1 MPEPRDRPHLFIPTP
16 AQSAS
21 YSPPPRAIK
30 GQAVPVPANRR
41 QHGQQLHDALRQI
54 DIDAEVRRRQRD
66 VQVGGAVDGVYVS
79 FESFPGVHLALE
91 KLDPQQ
97 GALHPE
103 LRAVQEVD
111 LGDGVTVERATVFV
125 PQGKLNHFLDR
136 ITQYLETVHDV
147 KPRNRDLV
155 DRVQAVR
162 TASIAALWTDPP
174 AEFPEPGQLFW
185 WEAWLR
191 RRDGNEVS
199 RFREFASATGLRT
212 GSRSLGFGDRT
223 VMLVEATVDQLATA
237 VDVLDDLAELRRP
250 HDPTQFLAETDATD
264 QTAWI
269 GDLVERLEPADPEA
283 PAVCVIDS
291 GVYQEHPL
299 LQASLPREDCH
310 TADPSWP
317 VYDDRGHGTEMAGLA
332 LYGDLGQ
339 ALGSPQPLR
348 LRHRL
353 ESVKLLPPPPQQ
365 NAPDLYGAV
374 TAAGTSQAEIQAPNR
389 RRVYSL
395 AVTAPVATSTNGAA
409 TQPASGQPSSWSAS
423 LDALAAGR
431 SVLADE
437 DGLVF
442 LDDADHAAK
451 RLFVVSAGNVRSWHP
466 GDEHLDRSD
475 LEPVEDPAQAWNVL
489 TVGAYTELDTMT
501 GAAAD
506 FAGWTPWA
514 PRGELSPFSRTSVA
528 FSRAWPVKPD
538 VVLEGGNV
546 ARSPDGTMFD
556 TPPNLQILT
565 TNAPIGTTRLLT
577 TIHATSAATAQA
589 AALSASVMAEY
600 PALWPET
607 VRALIV
613 HSAEWTPVMK
623 ARFPAS
629 KTKGPRIAF
638 HRRYGMG
645 VPDLARATRSATD
658 ALTLIAQ
665 DTIHPFA
672 AGAMREIHFHDLPWP
687 TEVLADLGEAQ
698 VRLRVTLSYFI
709 EPNPGRRGW
718 QRRYSYASHGLRF
731 DLRRATES
739 NTEFQKRINEKAL
752 AEDEK
757 RASSSKDTG
766 EWFFGPDHQRAPGSL
781 HTDIWIGNAAD
792 LAQRGALAVFP
803 VTGWW
808 KENKAR
814 DRSEDGARYAL
825 ILSIETPALDV
836 DVWTP
841 VAQQIN
847 VPVSITTAT

>member
-1 MPEPRDRPHLFIPTP
+1 MPAH
-16 AQSAS
+16 
-21 YSPPPRAIK
+21 
-30 GQAVPVPANRR
+30 RR
-41 QHGQQLHDALRQI
+41 EHGQQLHDALRQV
-54 DIDAEVRRRQRD
+54 DADAEVRRRQRD
-66 VQVGGAVDGVYVS
+66 VQVEGAVDGVYVS
-79 FESFPGVHLALE
+79 FESFPGVHLALK

-97 GALHPE
+97 GTLHPE
-103 LRAVQEVD
+103 LRSVQEVD

-125 PQGKLNHFLDR
+125 PQGKLTHFLDR
-136 ITQYLETVHDV
+136 ITQYVETADAA

-162 TASIAALWTDPP
+162 TASIAAMWTDPP

-199 RFREFASATGLRT
+199 RFRAFASATDLRT

-223 VMLVEATVDQLATA
+223 VMLVEATVDQLASA

-250 HDPTQFLAETDATD
+250 HDPTQFLAETDATE

-269 GDLVERLEPADPEA
+269 GDLVDRLEPADLEA

-291 GVYQEHPL
+291 GVHQEHPL
-299 LQASLPREDCH
+299 LKASLPLEDCH
-310 TADPSWP
+310 AADLSWP

-339 ALGSPQPLR
+339 ALSSPQPLR

-353 ESVKLLPPPPQQ
+353 ESIKLLPPPPQQ

-374 TAAGTSQAEIQAPNR
+374 TAAGTSRAEIQAPDR

-395 AVTAPVATSTNGAA
+395 AVTAPMATSTNGAA
-409 TQPASGQPSSWSAS
+409 APAASGQPSSWSAS

-431 SVLADE
+431 SVLADD

-442 LDDADHAAK
+442 LDDADHDAK

-466 GDEHLDRSD
+466 GEEHLDRSD

-489 TVGAYTELDTMT
+489 TVGAYTELDTMN

-528 FSRAWPVKPD
+528 FSRVWPVKPD

-556 TPPNLQILT
+556 TPPNLQLLT
-565 TNAPIGTTRLLT
+565 TNAPLGTTRLLT
-577 TIHATSAATAQA
+577 TTHATSAATAQA
-589 AALSASVMAEY
+589 AALSASVIAEY

-613 HSAEWTPVMK
+613 HSAEWTPAMK
-623 ARFPAS
+623 GRFPAG
-629 KTKGPRIAF
+629 KKKAPRIAL

-672 AGAMREIHFHDLPWP
+672 SGAMREIHYHDLPWP
-687 TEVLADLGEAQ
+687 TEVLAGLGEAQ

-718 QRRYSYASHGLRF
+718 RRRYSYASHGLRF
-731 DLRRATES
+731 DLRRAIES
-739 NTEFQKRINEKAL
+739 NAEFQKRINEKAL
-752 AEDEK
+752 SEDEQ
-757 RASSSKDTG
+757 RASSSNDTG

-803 VTGWW
+803 VSGWW

-814 DRSEDGARYAL
+814 DRSADGARYAL

>member
-1 MPEPRDRPHLFIPTP
+1 MPAD
-16 AQSAS
+16 
-21 YSPPPRAIK
+21 
-30 GQAVPVPANRR
+30 RR
-41 QHGQQLHDALRQI
+41 QHGQQLHDALRQV
-54 DIDAEVRRRQRD
+54 DADAEARRSQRD
-66 VQVGGAVDGVYVS
+66 VQVEGAVDGVYVS

-91 KLDPQQ
+91 RLDPQQ
-97 GALHPE
+97 GTLHPE

-125 PQGKLNHFLDR
+125 PQGKLTHFLDR
-136 ITQYLETVHDV
+136 ITQYVETADAAR
-147 KPRNRDLV
+147 PRNRELV

-162 TASIAALWTDPP
+162 AASIEALWTDPP

-191 RRDGNEVS
+191 WRDGNEVS
-199 RFREFASATGLRT
+199 RFRTFASATGLRT
-212 GSRSLGFGDRT
+212 GSRGLGFGDRT
-223 VMLVEATVDQLATA
+223 VLLVEATVDQLASA

-250 HDPTQFLAETDATD
+250 HDPTQFLAETDAIE
-264 QTAWI
+264 QAAWI
-269 GDLVERLEPADPEA
+269 DDLADRLEPADPEA
-283 PAVCVIDS
+283 PTVCVIDS

-310 TADPSWP
+310 AADPSWP

-339 ALGSPQPLR
+339 ALASPQLLR

-353 ESVKLLPPPPQQ
+353 ESVKLLPPLPQQ

-374 TAAGTSQAEIQAPNR
+374 TAAGTSRAEVQAPDR

-409 TQPASGQPSSWSAS
+409 APAASGQPSSWSAS

-431 SVLADE
+431 SVLANE

-451 RLFVVSAGNVRSWHP
+451 RLFIVSAGNVRSWYP

-489 TVGAYTELDTMT
+489 TIGAYTEMDTMT

-528 FSRAWPVKPD
+528 FSRVWPIKPD

-546 ARSPDGTMFD
+546 ARSPDGTTFD
-556 TPPNLQILT
+556 TPANLQLLT
-565 TNAPIGTTRLLT
+565 TNAPLGTTRLLT
-577 TIHATSAATAQA
+577 TIHATSAATSQA

-613 HSAEWTPVMK
+613 HSAEWTPAMK
-623 ARFPAS
+623 ARFQAE
-629 KTKGPRIAF
+629 KKKAPRIALR
-638 HRRYGMG
+638 RRYGMG

-665 DTIHPFA
+665 DTIRPFA
-672 AGAMREIHFHDLPWP
+672 EGTMREIHYHDLPWP
-687 TEVLADLGEAQ
+687 TGVLADLGEAQ

-739 NTEFQKRINEKAL
+739 KAEFQKRINAKAL
-752 AEDEK
+752 AEDEL
-757 RASSSKDTG
+757 RATSSNDTG

-781 HTDIWIGNAAD
+781 HTDIWFGSAAD

-814 DRSEDGARYAL
+814 DRSDAGARYAM
-825 ILSIETPALDV
+825 ILSIETPDLDA

-847 VPVSITTAT
+847 VPLTVTTAT

>member
-1 MPEPRDRPHLFIPTP
+1 M
-16 AQSAS
+16 
-21 YSPPPRAIK
+21 
-30 GQAVPVPANRR
+30 
-41 QHGQQLHDALRQI
+41 HDALHEV
-54 DIDAEVRRRQRD
+54 DADAEARRRQRD
-66 VQVGGAVDGVYVS
+66 VQVEGAVDGVYVS

-91 KLDPQQ
+91 TLDPRQ

-111 LGDGVTVERATVFV
+111 LGGESVERATVFV
-125 PQGKLNHFLDR
+125 PQGTLNYFLDR
-136 ITQYLETVHDV
+136 ITRYVETADAS
-147 KPRNRDLV
+147 KPRNWDLV
-155 DRVQAVR
+155 DRIQAVR

-191 RRDGNEVS
+191 RRDGHEVS
-199 RFREFASATGLRT
+199 RFRAFASATGLRT

-223 VMLVEATVDQLATA
+223 VILVEATIDQLASA

-250 HDPTQFLAETDATD
+250 HDSTQFLAETDATE

-269 GDLVERLEPADPEA
+269 GDLVDRLEPADREA
-283 PAVCVIDS
+283 PTVCVIDS
-291 GVYQEHPL
+291 GVHQEHPL
-299 LQASLPREDCH
+299 LQGSLPREDCH

-339 ALGSPQPLR
+339 ALATPQLLR

-374 TAAGTSQAEIQAPNR
+374 TAAGTSRAEIQAPDR
-389 RRVYSL
+389 HRVYSL
-395 AVTAPVATSTNGAA
+395 AVTAPAMTSTNGATTA
-409 TQPASGQPSSWSAS
+409 TTSGQPSSWSAS

-451 RLFVVSAGNVRSWHP
+451 RLFVVSAGNVRSWRP

-489 TVGAYTELDTMT
+489 TIGAYTELDTMT

-528 FSRAWPVKPD
+528 FSRTWPVKPD

-546 ARSPDGTMFD
+546 ARSPDGTTFD
-556 TPPNLQILT
+556 TPPNLQLLT
-565 TNAPIGTTRLLT
+565 TNAPLETTRLLT
-577 TIHATSAATAQA
+577 TTHATSAATAQA

-613 HSAEWTPVMK
+613 HSAEWTPAMK
-623 ARFPAS
+623 AQFPPGS
-629 KTKGPRIAF
+629 KKAPRIAL

-645 VPDLARATRSATD
+645 VPDLTRATRSATD
-658 ALTLIAQ
+658 ALTLVAQ

-672 AGAMREIHFHDLPWP
+672 AGAMREIHYHDLPWP
-687 TEVLADLGEAQ
+687 TGVLADLGEAQ

-718 QRRYSYASHGLRF
+718 QRRYSYASHSLRF

-739 NTEFQKRINEKAL
+739 NAEFQKRINEKAL
-752 AEDEK
+752 AEDEQ
-757 RASSSKDTG
+757 RPSSSNDTG
-766 EWFFGPDHQRAPGSL
+766 EWLFGPDHQRAPGSL
-781 HTDIWIGNAAD
+781 HTDIWTGNATD

-808 KENKAR
+808 KANKAR

-825 ILSIETPALDV
+825 ILSIETPDLDV

-841 VAQQIN
+841 VAQQVN

>member
-1 MPEPRDRPHLFIPTP
+1 MPEPRDRPHLFVPGT
-16 AQSAS
+16 AQAVD
-21 YSPPPRAIK
+21 YSPPRRAIT
-30 GQAVPVPANRR
+30 GPAVPVPADRR
-41 QHGQQLHDALRQI
+41 QHGQQLHDALRQV
-54 DIDAEVRRRQRD
+54 DADAEARRRQRD
-66 VQVGGAVDGVYVS
+66 VQVEGAVDGVYVS

-91 KLDPQQ
+91 KLDPRQ

-103 LRAVQEVD
+103 LRAVQEVVF
-111 LGDGVTVERATVFV
+111 GDGTSVERATVFV
-125 PQGKLNHFLDR
+125 PQGKLNYFLDR
-136 ITQYLETVHDV
+136 ITRYVESADAG
-147 KPRNRDLV
+147 KPSNRDLV

-174 AEFPEPGQLFW
+174 AEFPEPGQLVW

-191 RRDGNEVS
+191 RRDGHEVS
-199 RFREFASATGLRT
+199 RFHAYASATGLRT
-212 GSRSLGFGDRT
+212 GPRSLGFDDRT
-223 VMLVEATVDQLATA
+223 VLLVEATVDQLASA

-250 HDPTQFLAETDATD
+250 HYPTQFLAQTDATE
-264 QTAWI
+264 QAVWI
-269 GDLVERLEPADPEA
+269 GDLVNRLEPAEPEA
-283 PAVCVIDS
+283 PTVCVIDS

-299 LQASLPREDCH
+299 LQASLPLEDCH
-310 TADPSWP
+310 AADPSWP

-332 LYGDLGQ
+332 LFGDLGQ
-339 ALGSPQPLR
+339 ALASPELLR

-353 ESVKLLPPPPQQ
+353 ESIKLFPPPPQQ
-365 NAPDLYGAV
+365 NAPDLYGAI
-374 TAAGTSQAEIQAPNR
+374 TAAGTSRAEIQAPDR

-395 AVTAPVATSTNGAA
+395 AITAPVAKATNGAEAAA
-409 TQPASGQPSSWSAS
+409 TSGQPSSWSAS

-431 SVLADE
+431 SVLAD
-437 DGLVF
+437 DGGLVF
-442 LDDADHAAK
+442 LDEAEDAAK

-489 TVGAYTELDTMT
+489 TIGAYTELDTMT
-501 GAAAD
+501 GAVAD
-506 FAGWTPWA
+506 FADWTPWA

-546 ARSPDGTMFD
+546 ARSPDGIMFD
-556 TPPNLQILT
+556 TPPNLQLLT
-565 TNAPIGTTRLLT
+565 TNAPLGTTRLLT
-577 TIHATSAATAQA
+577 TTHATSAATAKA
-589 AALSASVMAEY
+589 AALAASVMAVY

-613 HSAEWTPVMK
+613 HSAEWTPAMK
-623 ARFPAS
+623 AQFPAGKK
-629 KTKGPRIAF
+629 KTPRIAR

-665 DTIHPFA
+665 DTIRPFV
-672 AGAMREIHFHDLPWP
+672 AGTMREIHYHDLPWP
-687 TEVLADLGEAQ
+687 TEVLADLGDAQ

-731 DLRRATES
+731 DVRRATES
-739 NTEFQKRINEKAL
+739 NAEFQKRINEKAL
-752 AEDEK
+752 AEDE
-757 RASSSKDTG
+757 RRGASSNDTG
-766 EWFFGPDHQRAPGSL
+766 EWFFGTDHQRAPGSL

-814 DRSEDGARYAL
+814 DRSEDGTSYAL

-847 VPVSITTAT
+847 VPVSITMAT

>member
-1 MPEPRDRPHLFIPTP
+1 MSEPRDRPHLFVPVP
-16 AQSAS
+16 AQAAA
-21 YSPPPRAIK
+21 YTPPPRAMRI
-30 GQAVPVPANRR
+30 PAPPAPTDRS
-41 QHGQQLHDALRQI
+41 QHGQQLRDALRQI
-54 DIDAEVRRRQRD
+54 DADAEARRRERE
-66 VQVGGAVDGVYVS
+66 VQVEGAVDGVYVT
-79 FESFPGVHLALE
+79 FESFPGVPLAVE
-91 KLDPQQ
+91 KLDAQ
-97 GALHPE
+97 GTGAHPE
-103 LRAVQEVD
+103 LRSVQKVD
-111 LGDGVTVERATVFV
+111 LGNDVTMERATVFV
-125 PQGKLNHFLDR
+125 PQGKLTHFLSR
-136 ITQYLETVHDV
+136 IEKYIETVDAE

-155 DRVQAVR
+155 DRIQAVR

-185 WEAWLR
+185 WELWLR
-191 RRDGNEVS
+191 QRDGNEVN
-199 RFREFASATGLRT
+199 RFHAFASGAGLRT
-212 GSRSLGFGDRT
+212 GARSLGFGDRT
-223 VMLVEATVDQLATA
+223 VLLVEATIDQLASA

-250 HDPTQFLAETDATD
+250 HDPTQFLAQTDTTEQA
-264 QTAWI
+264 AWI
-269 GDLVERLEPADPEA
+269 GDLLGRLEPAGPEA

-291 GVYQEHPL
+291 GVHSEHPL
-299 LQASLPREDCH
+299 LQASLSTNDCH
-310 TADPSWP
+310 AADPSWP

-332 LYGDLGQ
+332 LYSDLGQ
-339 ALGSPQPLR
+339 ALASAHPLR

-353 ESVKLLPPPPQQ
+353 ESVKLLPPPPNH

-395 AVTAPVATSTNGAA
+395 AVTAPAA
-409 TQPASGQPSSWSAS
+409 DGTAAPAFGQPSSWSAS

-431 SVLADE
+431 SVLAED

-442 LDDADHAAK
+442 LDDADNAAK
-451 RLFVVSAGNVRSWHP
+451 RLFVVSAGNVRTWQS
-466 GDEHLDRSD
+466 GDQHLDRSD

-489 TVGAYTELDTMT
+489 TVGAHTELDTMN

-528 FSRAWPVKPD
+528 FSRTWPVKPD

-546 ARSPDGTMFD
+546 AWSPDGTTFD
-556 TPPNLQILT
+556 TPPNLQLLT
-565 TNAPIGTTRLLT
+565 TNAPLGTARLLT
-577 TIHATSAATAQA
+577 TTHATSAATAQA

-613 HSAEWTPVMK
+613 HSAEWTPAMR
-623 ARFPAS
+623 ARFSAGKNKS
-629 KTKGPRIAF
+629 SRITL

-645 VPDLARATRSATD
+645 VPDLARATRSAAD

-665 DTIHPFA
+665 DTIHPFTE
-672 AGAMREIHFHDLPWP
+672 GAMGEIHYHDLPWP
-687 TEVLADLGEAQ
+687 TDVLAGLGEAQ

-739 NTEFQKRINEKAL
+739 NAEFQKRINLKAL
-752 AEDEK
+752 AEDEQ
-757 RASSSKDTG
+757 RPTSSRDTG

-781 HTDIWIGNAAD
+781 HTDIWTGNAAD

-814 DRSEDGARYAL
+814 DRSEGGARYAL
-825 ILSIETPALDV
+825 ILSVETPDLDV

>member
-1 MPEPRDRPHLFIPTP
+1 MPPD
-16 AQSAS
+16 
-21 YSPPPRAIK
+21 
-30 GQAVPVPANRR
+30 RR
-41 QHGQQLHDALRQI
+41 QHGQQLHDALRQV
-54 DIDAEVRRRQRD
+54 DADATERRRQRE
-66 VQVGGAVDGVYVS
+66 VEVEGAIDGVYIS
-79 FESFPGVHLALE
+79 FESFPGVQLALE
-91 KLDPQQ
+91 KLDPRQ

-103 LRAVQEVD
+103 LRSVQEVD

-136 ITQYLETVHDV
+136 ITRYVETADAA
-147 KPRNRDLV
+147 KPRNRELV
-155 DRVQAVR
+155 DRIQAVR
-162 TASIAALWTDPP
+162 TASIVALWTDPP
-174 AEFPEPGQLFW
+174 DEFPEQAQMFW

-191 RRDGNEVS
+191 RRDGDEVT
-199 RFREFASATGLRT
+199 RFRAFAAAAGLRT
-212 GSRSLGFGDRT
+212 GRRSLGFGDRT
-223 VMLVEATVDQLATA
+223 VLLVEATVEQLASA

-250 HDPTQFLAETDATD
+250 HDPTQFLAEGDATE
-264 QTAWI
+264 QSAWI
-269 GDLVERLEPADPEA
+269 GDLVDRLEPADSQA
-283 PAVCVIDS
+283 PAVCVLDS

-299 LQASLPREDCH
+299 LEGSLPMLDCH
-310 TADPSWP
+310 AADPSWP
-317 VYDDRGHGTEMAGLA
+317 VFDDRGHGTEMAGLA

-339 ALGSPQPLR
+339 ALASPQLLR

-353 ESVKLLPPPPQQ
+353 ESVKLLPPPQLQ
-365 NAPDLYGAV
+365 NAPDVYGAV
-374 TAAGTSQAEIQAPNR
+374 TAAGTSRAEIQAPAR

-395 AVTAPVATSTNGAA
+395 AVTAPAATSTNSAA
-409 TQPASGQPSSWSAS
+409 AGQPSSWSAS

-431 SVLADE
+431 GVLADE

-442 LDDADHAAK
+442 LDDTGHDAK
-451 RLFVVSAGNVRSWHP
+451 RLFVVSAGNVRSWKP

-528 FSRAWPVKPD
+528 FSRTWPVKPD

-556 TPPNLQILT
+556 TPPNLQLLT
-565 TNAPIGTTRLLT
+565 TNAPLRTTRLLT
-577 TIHATSAATAQA
+577 TTCATSAATAQA

-600 PALWPET
+600 PSLWPET

-613 HSAEWTPVMK
+613 HSAEWTPAMK
-623 ARFPAS
+623 AQFPAGRR
-629 KTKGPRIAF
+629 KAPRIAL

-645 VPDLARATRSATD
+645 VPDLARATHSAID

-665 DTIHPFA
+665 DTIHPFD
-672 AGAMREIHFHDLPWP
+672 AGAMREIHYHDLPWP
-687 TEVLADLGEAQ
+687 TDVLAGLGGAQ

-731 DLRRATES
+731 DIRRATES
-739 NTEFQKRINEKAL
+739 NAEFQKRINEKAL
-752 AEDEK
+752 AEDEQ
-757 RASSSKDTG
+757 RATSSNDTG
-766 EWFFGPDHQRAPGSL
+766 EWFFGSDHQRAPGSL
-781 HTDIWIGNAAD
+781 HTDIWYGNAAD

-825 ILSIETPALDV
+825 ILSIETPDLDV

-847 VPVSITTAT
+847 IPVSITTAP